1 MNFVFD
7 LDGTLCF
14 NFKSIDK
21 EIIDALQELKFAGH
35 QVIFASARPIRDLL
49 PVIPSSFHK
58 GLLVGGNGTFT
69 YDHGHIQV
77 INFEQQILDKLI
89 ELIHLHQLEFLA
101 DGQWNYAFSGNVVHP
116 IYQNIDKTNSTNIP
130 LEQLLP
136 VCKLVLFQPNEEV
149 LEALQVIP
157 VSVTHYKTEHAL
169 DISPLG
175 INKVRGLHM
184 LNIQQFIAFGNDSN
198 DQCLF
203 EHAVHSVCVGNNEV
217 KRYAKENIERADVAG
232 KIRELIGKYYLDERD
247 TDTSKLVNKLKNIK

>member
-14 NFKSIDK
+14 DGKSIDT
-21 EIIDALQELKFAGH
+21 EIIKVLQELKLEGH
-35 QVIFASARPIRDLL
+35 QVIFASARPIRDLV
-49 PVIPSSFHK
+49 PVIPKSFHE

-69 YDHGHIQV
+69 YDHGQIQV
-77 INFEQQILDKLI
+77 THFEQQLLDKLI
-89 ELIHLHQLEFLA
+89 AVIHQHQLNYLA
-101 DGQWNYAFSGNVVHP
+101 DGQWDYAFTGDIAHP
-116 IYQNIDKTNSTNIP
+116 IYRNIDKTNSKNIP

-149 LEALQVIP
+149 LEILEAFP
-157 VSVTHYKTEHAL
+157 VTVTHYKTEHAI

-175 INKVRGLHM
+175 INKVKGLHV
-184 LNIQQFIAFGNDSN
+184 LNIQEFIAFGNDNN

-203 EHAVHSVCVGNNEV
+203 EHAVHSVCVGNNTV

-232 KIRELIGKYYLDERD
+232 KIRALMGKYRVSEGN
-247 TDTSKLVNKLKNIK
+247 TPKLVKY

>member
-14 NFKSIDK
+14 DGKRIDK
-21 EIIDALQELKFAGH
+21 VIIEALQELKLAGH
-35 QVIFASARPIRDLL
+35 QVIFASARPIRDLV
-49 PVIPSSFHK
+49 PIIPKDFHE

-69 YDHGHIQV
+69 YDHGQIQV
-77 INFEQQILDKLI
+77 THFEQQILDKLI
-89 ELIHLHQLEFLA
+89 TLIHRYQLKYLA
-101 DGQWNYAFSGNVVHP
+101 DGQWDYSFTGDSAHP
-116 IYQNIDKTNSTNIP
+116 IYRNIDKTNSTNIP

-149 LEALQVIP
+149 LEVLEAFPVI
-157 VSVTHYKTEHAL
+157 VTHYKTEHAI

-175 INKVRGLHM
+175 VNKVRGLHR

-203 EHAVHSVCVGNNEV
+203 EHAVHSVCVGNNDV
-217 KRYAKENIERADVAG
+217 KRYAKENIEQADVAG
-232 KIRELIGKYYLDERD
+232 KIRALMGKYRVGEEE
-247 TDTSKLVNKLKNIK
+247 TSKLVNN

>member
-14 NFKSIDK
+14 DGKSIDT
-21 EIIDALQELKFAGH
+21 EIIEALQELKLEGH
-35 QVIFASARPIRDLL
+35 QVIFASARPIRDLV
-49 PVIPSSFHK
+49 PVIPKSFHE

-69 YDHGHIQV
+69 YDHGQIQV
-77 INFEQQILDKLI
+77 THFEQQLLDKLI
-89 ELIHLHQLEFLA
+89 AVIHQHQLKYLA
-101 DGQWNYAFSGNVVHP
+101 DGQWDYAFTGDIAHP
-116 IYQNIDKTNSTNIP
+116 IYRNIDKTNSTNRP

-136 VCKLVLFQPNEEV
+136 VCKLVLFEPNEEV
-149 LEALQVIP
+149 LEVLEAFP
-157 VSVTHYKTEHAL
+157 VTVTHYKTEHAI

-198 DQCLF
+198 DKCLF
-203 EHAVHSVCVGNNEV
+203 EHAVHSVCVGNNNV

-232 KIRELIGKYYLDERD
+232 KIRALMGKYRVGEG
-247 TDTSKLVNKLKNIK
+247 DTSKLVKY

>member
-7 LDGTLCF
+7 VDGTLCF
-14 NFKSIDK
+14 DGKRIDT
-21 EIIDALQELKFAGH
+21 EIIEALQELKLRGH

-49 PVIPSSFHK
+49 PVIPKSFHD

-69 YDHGHIQV
+69 YEHGKIRSTH
-77 INFEQQILDKLI
+77 FEQNLLDKLNS
-89 ELIHLHQLEFLA
+89 LIHHHQLKYLA
-101 DGQWNYAFSGNVVHP
+101 DGDWDYAYTGDSAHP

-130 LEQLLP
+130 LGELRP

-149 LEALQVIP
+149 LELLKTFP
-157 VSVTHYKTEHAL
+157 VTVTHYKTEHAI

-175 INKVRGLHM
+175 INKVSGLDK

-203 EHAVHSVCVGNNEV
+203 EHAIHSVCVGNNDV
-217 KRYAKENIERADVAG
+217 KRYAKENIERAEVAG
-232 KIRELIGKYYLDERD
+232 KIRALMENYHVGESI
-247 TDTSKLVNKLKNIK
+247 TSNFVKS

>member
-14 NFKSIDK
+14 DGKSIDT
-21 EIIDALQELKFAGH
+21 EIIEALQELKLEGH
-35 QVIFASARPIRDLL
+35 QVIFASARPIRDLV
-49 PVIPSSFHK
+49 PVIPKSFHE

-69 YDHGHIQV
+69 YDHGQIQV
-77 INFEQQILDKLI
+77 THFEQQLLDKLI
-89 ELIHLHQLEFLA
+89 AVIHQHQLKYLA
-101 DGQWNYAFSGNVVHP
+101 DGQWDYAFTGDIAHP
-116 IYQNIDKTNSTNIP
+116 IYRNIDKTNSTNRP

-149 LEALQVIP
+149 LEVLEAFP
-157 VSVTHYKTEHAL
+157 VTVTHYKTEHAI

-198 DQCLF
+198 DKCLF
-203 EHAVHSVCVGNNEV
+203 EHAVHSVCVGNNNV

-232 KIRELIGKYYLDERD
+232 KIRALMGKYRMGEG
-247 TDTSKLVNKLKNIK
+247 DTSKLVKY

>member
-14 NFKSIDK
+14 DGKSIDT
-21 EIIDALQELKFAGH
+21 EIIKVLQELKLEGH
-35 QVIFASARPIRDLL
+35 QVIFASARPIRDLV
-49 PVIPSSFHK
+49 PVIPKSFHE

-69 YDHGHIQV
+69 YDHGQIQV
-77 INFEQQILDKLI
+77 THFEQQLLDKLI
-89 ELIHLHQLEFLA
+89 AVIHQHQLNYLA
-101 DGQWNYAFSGNVVHP
+101 DGQWDYAFTGDIAHP
-116 IYQNIDKTNSTNIP
+116 IYRNIDKTNSKNIP

-149 LEALQVIP
+149 LEILEAFP
-157 VSVTHYKTEHAL
+157 VTVTHYKTEHAI

-175 INKVRGLHM
+175 INKIKGLHV
-184 LNIQQFIAFGNDSN
+184 LNIQEFIAFGNDNN

-203 EHAVHSVCVGNNEV
+203 ENAVHSVCVGNNTV

-232 KIRELIGKYYLDERD
+232 KIRALMGKYRVSEAN
-247 TDTSKLVNKLKNIK
+247 TPKLVKY

>member
-14 NFKSIDK
+14 DGKSIDR
-21 EIIDALQELKFAGH
+21 EIIDALQELKLAGH
-35 QVIFASARPIRDLL
+35 QVIFASARPIRDLV
-49 PVIPSSFHK
+49 PVIPKSFHE

-69 YDHGHIQV
+69 YDHGQIQV
-77 INFEQQILDKLI
+77 IHFEQQILDKLI
-89 ELIHLHQLEFLA
+89 KLIYQHQLKYLA
-101 DGQWNYAFSGNVVHP
+101 DGQWNYAFTGNVAHP
-116 IYQNIDKTNSTNIP
+116 IYRNIDKTNSTNIS

-136 VCKLVLFQPNEEV
+136 VCKLVLFQPNKEV
-149 LEALQVIP
+149 LEALQAIP
-157 VSVTHYKTEHAL
+157 VTVTHYKTEHAI

-203 EHAVHSVCVGNNEV
+203 EHAVHSVCVGNNDV

-232 KIRELIGKYYLDERD
+232 KIRALIGKCCVDEG
-247 TDTSKLVNKLKNIK
+247 DTSKLIKN

>member
-14 NFKSIDK
+14 DGKGIDR
-21 EIIDALQELKFAGH
+21 EIIEALQELKLAGH
-35 QVIFASARPIRDLL
+35 QVIFASARPIRDLV
-49 PVIPSSFHK
+49 PVIPKSFHE

-69 YDHGHIQV
+69 YVHGQIQV
-77 INFEQQILDKLI
+77 IHFEQQLLDKLI
-89 ELIHLHQLEFLA
+89 GLIHQHQLKYLA
-101 DGQWNYAFSGNVVHP
+101 DGQWDYAFTGDIAHP
-116 IYQNIDKTNSTNIP
+116 IYRNIDKTNSTNIP

-136 VCKLVLFQPNEEV
+136 VCKLVIFQPNEEV
-149 LEALQVIP
+149 LEALQAIP
-157 VSVTHYKTEHAL
+157 VTVTHYKTEHAI

-203 EHAVHSVCVGNNEV
+203 EHAVHSVCVGNNDV
-217 KRYAKENIERADVAG
+217 KRYAK
-232 KIRELIGKYYLDERD
+232 K
-247 TDTSKLVNKLKNIK
+247 TSNEQM

>member
-14 NFKSIDK
+14 DGKSIDT
-21 EIIDALQELKFAGH
+21 EIIKVLQELKLEGH
-35 QVIFASARPIRDLL
+35 QVIFASARPIRDLV
-49 PVIPSSFHK
+49 PVIPKSFHE

-69 YDHGHIQV
+69 YDHGQIQV
-77 INFEQQILDKLI
+77 THFEQQLLDKLI
-89 ELIHLHQLEFLA
+89 AVIHQHQLNYLA
-101 DGQWNYAFSGNVVHP
+101 DGQWDYAFTGDIAHP
-116 IYQNIDKTNSTNIP
+116 IYRNIDKTNSKNIP

-149 LEALQVIP
+149 LEILEAFP
-157 VSVTHYKTEHAL
+157 VTVTHYKTEHAI

-175 INKVRGLHM
+175 INKIKGLHV
-184 LNIQQFIAFGNDSN
+184 LNIQEFIAFGNDNN

-203 EHAVHSVCVGNNEV
+203 EHAVHSVCVGNNTV

-232 KIRELIGKYYLDERD
+232 KIRALMGKYRVSEGN
-247 TDTSKLVNKLKNIK
+247 TPKLVKY